1 MGDRHARELC
11 HTLGE
16 DGDTLPF
23 SQLDATVGE
32 GKVRPG
38 HGLQVDITARVE
50 IPLGHS
56 GAWWW
61 RDAQLDVHGSRLFAA
76 LPHGLGSVAQMTLP
90 VKAIIDT
97 DDAEVHVGGT
107 WKGSI
112 IFGAKQLSRG
122 RLDSTLADIVAAG
135 DPQFV
140 VELRHRSSQLIC
152 LLPTRASLIQKGL
165 LRPHQV
171 SVRDDGPL
179 GDFRKSK
186 LRLVAGYLRWW
197 LMPLLFIVASWSL
210 SQRPEQILPH
220 LPALMLE
227 SNLLTEQVGVNAVL
241 PPHPESM
248 AEAFRLGAIHAQM
261 QQMKLAEAEGGQ
273 ATTVPLQSM
282 QSLMREAAL
291 VLGDRAA
298 NRIITAEDMDAML
311 DEIVR
316 IEAHVGVVYRI
327 LGFFTFVN
335 TVWLFAILG
344 ISISIGPA
352 VYHLLKPLHDAFR
365 KLLRWLYF
373 EIILPNVQRAH
384 RWGLFEVFAWVGCW
398 AGLAQGMLVTS
409 APDVAEMIALT
420 ASGLTIPALG
430 YTTVLRGKRV
440 SNDWMAT
447 LFQLFFAVGCFPWA
461 LHYHST
467 LYGYCVVV
475 AIYGAMGF
483 GVWAGHLCVA
493 IGFHS
498 KEAMHRV
505 CATSLLLVGTFV
517 SLTAAGVQPE
527 LLAPFSSAV
536 SVFGSVMLFLS
547 LLIISSNPWNH
558 SSTRTEKLRFG
569 LSRWAYANLL
579 MLFTLL
585 VLNAAGRTFG
595 LVGMAN
601 TSTTFLCLWLLDKYV
616 DFHVDMKWNG
626 WVLVLLVSCVAWR
639 ASLWLHAHPGHIV
652 SMFSGI

>member
-1 MGDRHARELC
+1 MGDRHAQELLYW
-11 HTLGE
+11 LGE
-16 DGDTLPF
+16 AEDTLPF

-32 GKVRPG
+32 GNVRPG
-38 HGLQVDITARVE
+38 HGLQVDLTARVE

-61 RDAQLDVHGSRLFAA
+61 RDAQLDVHGSGLFAA
-76 LPHGLGSVAQMTLP
+76 LPHGLGSIAQMTLP

-97 DDAEVHVGGT
+97 DDAGVRVGGT

-112 IFGAKQLSRG
+112 VFGAKQLSRG

-135 DPQFV
+135 DPPFV

-165 LRPHQV
+165 SKPHQV

-179 GDFRKSK
+179 ADFRKSK
-186 LRLVAGYLRWW
+186 LRLCAGYLRWW

-210 SQRPEQILPH
+210 SQCPAQILPH
-220 LPALMLE
+220 VPPWMLE
-227 SNLLTEQVGVNAVL
+227 SSLLTEQVGVTAVL
-241 PPHPESM
+241 PPHPRSM

-261 QQMKLAEAEGGQ
+261 QQMKATETEGRGT
-273 ATTVPLQSM
+273 AVPLPPM
-282 QSLMREAAL
+282 ESLMREAAL

-298 NRIITAEDMDAML
+298 KGIVTAEEMDAML

-316 IEAHVGVVYRI
+316 IEAHVGVVYRV

-344 ISISIGPA
+344 ITVSIGPA
-352 VYHLLKPLHDAFR
+352 VYHVLKPLHDAFR
-365 KLLRWLYF
+365 KLLRWIYF
-373 EIILPNVQRAH
+373 EIVLPNALRAH
-384 RWGLFEVFAWVGCW
+384 RWGLFEALAWIGCW
-398 AGLAQGMLVTS
+398 VGLAQGMLVTN
-409 APDVAEMIALT
+409 ATDVAEMISLT

-440 SNDWMAT
+440 SNEWMAT

-483 GVWAGHLCVA
+483 GVWAGHLCIA

-505 CATSLLLVGTFV
+505 CAASLLLVGTFV
-517 SLTAAGVQPE
+517 CLTATGVQPE

-547 LLIISSNPWNH
+547 LLIISSNPWNCK
-558 SSTRTEKLRFG
+558 STQKSRFG
-569 LSRWAYANLL
+569 LSMWAYANLL
-579 MLFTLL
+579 MLFLL
-585 VLNAAGRTFG
+585 LALSAAGQTFG

-616 DFHVDMKWNG
+616 DFHVDMGWNG
-626 WVLVLLVSCVAWR
+626 WVLVLVVSCMAWR
-639 ASLWLHAHPGHIV
+639 ASLWLHAHPEHII
-652 SMFSGI
+652 SMFSGA